1 MDNIKYEVVDD
12 STFKFKSASS
22 VLPTAPTP
30 TVESGGGGST
40 TVPSS
45 TSAPYIPPSPPA
57 AYKPT
62 TISTPYKPPTTT
74 TTPTIPTPT
83 SVPFRPTPAP
93 NAPPAMNMNAFNFEE
108 KVREYVRK
116 YKPHIYILTPC
127 YGSMCHLNYV
137 TCLIQTMNTLKALG
151 VEVSVEFCKN
161 DSLVSRAR
169 NNLVAKAMTNPKMTH
184 IMFID
189 SDITW
194 EPTAILKLMI
204 SNKNLVGGVYPLK
217 HYSWERL
224 LQDPLNPY
232 NSNVVQSWIKAKDG
246 SQLKDVIKNEDL
258 IKHKLLSYNINFLDN
273 FLKIDENLAKVRHT
287 ATGFM
292 MIQRYTIEMMMKA
305 FPSTK
310 YTDDVRFLKPE
321 ENKFAYALFDC
332 GVEDDHYY
340 SEDWLFCHRW
350 QKMGGDV
357 FIDVSINLAH
367 SGMEDYSGS
376 FITSIIN

>member
-12 STFKFKSASS
+12 STFKFKLASPQTTTPSAAPTSIPQFKPATS
-22 VLPTAPTP
+22 VLPTPPSKPVSVPFTP
-30 TVESGGGGST
+30 P
-40 TVPSS
+40 PSS
-45 TSAPYIPPSPPA
+45 TTPP
-57 AYKPT
+57 
-62 TISTPYKPPTTT
+62 
-74 TTPTIPTPT
+74 
-83 SVPFRPTPAP
+83 P
-93 NAPPAMNMNAFNFEE
+93 NAMNIHAVNFEE

-116 YKPHIYILTPC
+116 NSPRLYILTPC
-127 YGSMCHLNYV
+127 YGCMCHLNYV
-137 TCLIQTMNTLKALG
+137 TCLIHTMNSLKALG
-151 VEVSVEFCKN
+151 IEVMVEFCKN

-169 NNLVAKAMTNPKMTH
+169 NNLVAKAMTDPKMTH
-184 IMFID
+184 ILFID

-194 EPTAILKLMI
+194 DPSAILKLMV
-204 SNKNLVGGVYPLK
+204 SDKHLVGGVYPLK

-232 NSNVVQSWIKAKDG
+232 NSNVVQSWIKAKDN

-258 IKHKLLSYNINFLDN
+258 IKHKLLSYNINFIDN
-273 FLKIDENLAKVRHT
+273 YLKIDENLAKVRHV

-367 SGMEDYSGS
+367 SGMEDYNGS